1 MTVEW
6 VETTGKS
13 VDEALAVAL
22 EQLGVDQ
29 DEVDFEV
36 LEEAKTGLF
45 GRVRND
51 ARIRARIRPSKPR
64 AKEDRKDKRAASAT
78 AAPNAAVSTGVAA
91 KPKRAPRA
99 TKATAAAAANASADS
114 SDSSDASESVPSAPV
129 RRVRK
134 SAGAEADALAREVG
148 TKFLEGLLDSFRL
161 VGTVDVVTVGE
172 DITEFR
178 ILGKDL
184 GVLIGQKAQTLQ
196 AVQEILRTVVH
207 YGTDGASGRI
217 LLDVAGYRE
226 KRRIALEAF
235 TRQVIADV
243 LASGER
249 RALEP
254 MSAADRKVVHDTVN
268 SVAGVSSMSEGEDPE
283 RRVVLLPA

>member
-13 VDEALAVAL
+13 VEEALAVAL

-29 DEVDFEV
+29 DEVDYEV
-36 LEEAKTGLF
+36 LEQAKTGLF

-64 AKEDRKDKRAASAT
+64 AKEDRKDKRSSAASSPAST
-78 AAPNAAVSTGVAA
+78 GASSTSSPAEAAPKS
-91 KPKRAPRA
+91 KRAPRA
-99 TKATAAAAANASADS
+99 AKAVAAAAATESES
-114 SDSSDASESVPSAPV
+114 SDSTAAPV

-148 TKFLEGLLDSFRL
+148 IKFLEGLLDSFRL
-161 VGTVDVVTVGE
+161 VGTVEVVTVGE

-178 ILGKDL
+178 IMGKDL

-235 TRQVIADV
+235 TRQVIEDV

-268 SVAGVSSMSEGEDPE
+268 SVEGVSSVSEGEDPE

>member
-1 MTVEW
+1 VEW

-64 AKEDRKDKRAASAT
+64 AKEDRKDKRAATAPAASAS
-78 AAPNAAVSTGVAA
+78 ASGAA

-99 TKATAAAAANASADS
+99 TKATAAVATNASADS

-235 TRQVIADV
+235 TRQVIEDV

-268 SVAGVSSMSEGEDPE
+268 SVSGVSSMSEGEDPE